1 MPSVYATCGNRI
13 PGLEGMNEEIRTLDL
28 FSGIGGFSLGLE
40 RAGPFRTVA
49 FCEQDAYAQ
58 RVLKKHWP
66 EVPIYDDVRT
76 IDTDGLGRIDL
87 ICGGFPCQPW
97 SVAGQQRGAEDD
109 RDLWPAMVA
118 LIEELRPQWVIGEN
132 VRGFINQP
140 MGLQRSLSDL
150 ESIGYEAVP
159 FIIPACAV
167 DAPHRRDRVWIV
179 ANAQRERGP
188 GRMLHAG
195 NELQTSTGGAADTF
209 STGSTRP
216 KIVAEAT
223 QDDTDADGQR
233 PHRAHKHVNR
243 SGQSADG
250 QEREPGSVCE
260 VLAGSGNTG
269 KRRSAPVG
277 DTANQ
282 RYSIRKDI
290 ERKRSTD
297 EQEQQSYFRSEPSG
311 SGEDVADAT
320 SEGLEGR
327 QKPKTTRQPLAV
339 PASSGKHRKDV
350 SDARRGCGKG
360 PRSEFSGKSAPIG
373 WLPEPDV
380 GRVAHG
386 ISNRVD
392 RLKCLGNAV
401 VPQVVEQIG
410 RAILEGQ
417 RR

>member
-1 MPSVYATCGNRI
+1 
-13 PGLEGMNEEIRTLDL
+13 MNEEITVLDL

-66 EVPIYDDVRT
+66 EVPIFEDVRT
-76 IDTDGLGRIDL
+76 IPTDGLGRIDL

-118 LIEELRPQWVIGEN
+118 LIEDLRPQWVIGEN
-132 VRGFINQP
+132 VRGFVSQP

-150 ESIGYEAVP
+150 ARIGYEAVP

-188 GRMLHAG
+188 GRTLRAG
-195 NELQTSTGGAADTF
+195 DKLQTSTGGAADTF

-216 KIVAEAT
+216 KIVADPERT
-223 QDDTDADGQR
+223 GTR
-233 PHRAHKHVNR
+233 VEKHRS
-243 SGQSADG
+243 SGQKRQSSDTPQSKVLRQEDGTDRSKGTTADS
-250 QEREPGSVCE
+250 R
-260 VLAGSGNTG
+260 N
-269 KRRSAPVG
+269 
-277 DTANQ
+277 
-282 RYSIRKDI
+282 
-290 ERKRSTD
+290 
-297 EQEQQSYFRSEPSG
+297 
-311 SGEDVADAT
+311 VADAK
-320 SEGLEGR
+320 ELRLEGIWDIEEGDTER
-327 QKPKTTRQPLAV
+327 
-339 PASSGKHRKDV
+339 SSQEQSMGQGWGTHR
-350 SDARRGCGKG
+350 
-360 PRSEFSGKSAPIG
+360 G
-373 WLPEPDV
+373 WLPEPNV
-380 GRVAHG
+380 GRVADGFSRWMDEPDIPRVATG
-386 ISNRVD
+386 IENRVA

-410 RAILEGQ
+410 RAILEGWQ
-417 RR
+417 R

>member
-1 MPSVYATCGNRI
+1 
-13 PGLEGMNEEIRTLDL
+13 MNEEIRTLDL

-58 RVLKKHWP
+58 RVLRKHWP

-118 LIEELRPQWVIGEN
+118 LVEELRPQWVIGEN

-150 ESIGYEAVP
+150 ARIGDDAVP

-167 DAPHRRDRVWIV
+167 DAPHRRDRVWII
-179 ANAQRERGP
+179 A
-188 GRMLHAG
+188 H
-195 NELQTSTGGAADTF
+195 
-209 STGSTRP
+209 
-216 KIVAEAT
+216 
-223 QDDTDADGQR
+223 ADGQ
-233 PHRAHKHVNR
+233 
-243 SGQSADG
+243 
-250 QEREPGSVCE
+250 
-260 VLAGSGNTG
+260 
-269 KRRSAPVG
+269 
-277 DTANQ
+277 
-282 RYSIRKDI
+282 
-290 ERKRSTD
+290 
-297 EQEQQSYFRSEPSG
+297 SEPDG
-311 SGEDVADAT
+311 TQHEQRFQDVADTKGFNGQRA
-320 SEGLEGR
+320 ER
-327 QKPKTTRQPLAV
+327 QGNRKQRSQTAAGNSSSIVADAKG
-339 PASSGKHRKDV
+339 ASQNEVRETERLSQQFGGSGWGNTV
-350 SDARRGCGKG
+350 
-360 PRSEFSGKSAPIG
+360 

-380 GRVAHG
+380 GRVANG
-386 ISNRVD
+386 VPNRVD

-410 RAILEGQ
+410 LAILKGWQ
-417 RR
+417 R